1 MTPCRID
8 YYSYCSHN
16 TFIKPKKYVFLF
28 PEFEQR
34 VVIMRRLTTLI
45 IDDERLA
52 RLNLRN
58 KLNMFSEIE
67 VIGEASGME
76 TGIRAIRDFNPDL
89 LFLDIKLSDGNG
101 FDLLNKVEFKGK
113 VIFQTAYDEY
123 ACRAFEINA
132 IDYLLKPITKERLKK
147 VITNLI
153 SSENENNVHK
163 IQRFRYDDRIMIE
176 QKKNI
181 HFIKIENII
190 CIKADREYTTIV
202 EKGGKEY
209 LVLKSIGDWQ
219 KELPDEQF
227 ARVHRNSIINFN
239 YIERSERLVNTANI
253 FLISI
258 PEPVSISRGYY
269 KLMKTRYFY
278 K

>member
-1 MTPCRID
+1 
-8 YYSYCSHN
+8 
-16 TFIKPKKYVFLF
+16 
-28 PEFEQR
+28 
-34 VVIMRRLTTLI
+34 MRRLTALI

-58 KLNMFSEIE
+58 KLNAYSEIE
-67 VIGEASGME
+67 IIGEASGIE
-76 TGIRAIRDFNPDL
+76 TGIKALRELNPDL
-89 LFLDIKLSDGNG
+89 LFLDIKLSDGTG
-101 FDLLNKVEFKGK
+101 FDLLSKAEFKGK

-132 IDYLLKPITKERLKK
+132 LDYLLKPITKERLKK

-153 SSENENNVHK
+153 SSENEKNVHN

-181 HFIKIENII
+181 HFIKIDNII
-190 CIKADREYTTIV
+190 CIKANREYTTLI

-209 LVLKSIGDWQ
+209 LILKSIGDWQ

-227 ARVHRNSIINFN
+227 ARVHRNCIINFN
-239 YIERSERLVNTANI
+239 YIDRFERFGNTANI
-253 FLISI
+253 FLINN
-258 PEPVSISRGYY
+258 PEPISISRGYY
-269 KLMKTRYFY
+269 KLIKTRYFY

>member
-1 MTPCRID
+1 M
-8 YYSYCSHN
+8 
-16 TFIKPKKYVFLF
+16 K
-28 PEFEQR
+28 
-34 VVIMRRLTTLI
+34 RLTALI

-52 RLNLRN
+52 RLNLRK
-58 KLNMFSEIE
+58 KLSMFSEIE

-76 TGIRAIRDFNPDL
+76 TGIKAIRDHNPDI

-147 VITNLI
+147 VVANLI
-153 SSENENNVHK
+153 NSEHEKNVSGFQK
-163 IQRFRYDDRIMIE
+163 FRYDDRIMIE

-181 HFIKIENII
+181 HFIKVENIV
-190 CIKADREYTTIV
+190 CIKADREYTSLF

-219 KELPDEQF
+219 KELPDEHF
-227 ARVHRNSIINFN
+227 ARVHRNSVINFN
-239 YIERSERLVNTANI
+239 YIERSERFGNTAII
-253 FLISI
+253 FLVSI
-258 PEPVSISRGYY
+258 PEPVPISRGYY
-269 KLMKTRYFY
+269 KLIKTRYFY

>member
-1 MTPCRID
+1 M
-8 YYSYCSHN
+8 
-16 TFIKPKKYVFLF
+16 K
-28 PEFEQR
+28 
-34 VVIMRRLTTLI
+34 RLTALI

-52 RLNLRN
+52 RLNLRK

-67 VIGEASGME
+67 VVGEASGME
-76 TGIRAIRDFNPDL
+76 TGIKAIRDLSPDL
-89 LFLDIKLSDGNG
+89 LFLDIKLSDGTG
-101 FDLLNKVEFKGK
+101 FDLLNKAEFKGK

-123 ACRAFEINA
+123 ACRAFEVNA
-132 IDYLLKPITKERLKK
+132 LDYLLKPITKERLKS
-147 VITNLI
+147 VISNI
-153 SSENENNVHK
+153 INSENENNVHN

-190 CIKADREYTTIV
+190 YIRAEREYTTLF
-202 EKGGKEY
+202 EKGGSEY

-239 YIERSERLVNTANI
+239 YIERSERSGNTANMY
-253 FLISI
+253 LVGI
-258 PEPVSISRGYY
+258 PGPISISRGYY
-269 KLMKTRYFY
+269 KLIKTRYFY

>member
-1 MTPCRID
+1 
-8 YYSYCSHN
+8 
-16 TFIKPKKYVFLF
+16 
-28 PEFEQR
+28 
-34 VVIMRRLTTLI
+34 MRRLTTLI

-76 TGIRAIRDFNPDL
+76 TGIRAIRDLNPDL
-89 LFLDIKLSDGNG
+89 LFLDIKLSDGTG
-101 FDLLNKVEFKGK
+101 FDLLNSVEFKGK

-153 SSENENNVHK
+153 SSENEKHVHN

-176 QKKNI
+176 QKRNI
-181 HFIKIENII
+181 HFIKVENII
-190 CIKADREYTTIV
+190 CVKAEREYTSLF

-219 KELPDEQF
+219 KELPDEHF
-227 ARVHRNSIINFN
+227 ARVHRNTVINFN
-239 YIERSERLVNTANI
+239 YIERAERSGNTANI
-253 FLISI
+253 FLQSI
-258 PEPVSISRGYY
+258 PEPVAISRGYY
-269 KLMKTRYFY
+269 KLIKTRYFY

>member
-1 MTPCRID
+1 
-8 YYSYCSHN
+8 
-16 TFIKPKKYVFLF
+16 
-28 PEFEQR
+28 
-34 VVIMRRLTTLI
+34 MRRLTALI

-52 RLNLRN
+52 RLNLRK
-58 KLNMFSEIE
+58 KLSMFSEIE
-67 VIGEASGME
+67 VIGEASSIE
-76 TGIRAIRDFNPDL
+76 TGIKAISGLNPDL
-89 LFLDIKLSDGNG
+89 LFLDIKLSDGTG

-147 VITNLI
+147 VVDNLI
-153 SSENENNVHK
+153 NTEQEKNVYSLK
-163 IQRFRYDDRIMIE
+163 KFRYDDRIMIE

-181 HFIKIENII
+181 HFIKVDNII
-190 CIKADREYTTIV
+190 CIKADREYTTLF
-202 EKGGKEY
+202 EKGNKAY

-219 KELPDEQF
+219 KELPDEHF

-239 YIERSERLVNTANI
+239 FIERSERFGNTANVY
-253 FLISI
+253 LLSI
-258 PEPVSISRGYY
+258 PEPIPISRGYY
-269 KLMKTRYFY
+269 KLIKSRYFY